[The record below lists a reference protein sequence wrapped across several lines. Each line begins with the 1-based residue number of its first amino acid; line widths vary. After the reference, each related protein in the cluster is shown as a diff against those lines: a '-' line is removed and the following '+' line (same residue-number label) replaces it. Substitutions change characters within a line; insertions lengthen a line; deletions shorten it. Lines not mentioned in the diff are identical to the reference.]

1 MQVALRQVF
10 GPWDQGWVLAK
21 HTLSSTYVGENQY
34 GRPKFQTTRSEVGE
48 ATFQLKY
55 RQAFDQVEPLAAT
68 LVEHI
73 YPRLADVGFIVP
85 MPASTARARQPV
97 TEIALAIGKMTGKP
111 VFIELLLKQTGQ
123 SLKDLHGKDEKLATL
138 KDRMRIVS
146 GITNEGRWN
155 VMLIDD
161 LFDSGASMEAACATL
176 RTYPKVGR
184 VYAVALTWK

>member
-21 HTLSSTYVGENQY
+21 HTLSSTYVGDSQY
-34 GRPKFQTTRSEVGE
+34 GRPIFQTTRSEVGE
-48 ATFQLKY
+48 AVFQLKY
-55 RQAFDQVEPLAAT
+55 RHAYAHVEPLAAAI
-68 LVEHI
+68 VRHVC
-73 YPRLADVGFIVP
+73 PRLTGVGLIVP

-97 TEIALAIGKMTGKP
+97 TEIALATGKLIGKP
-111 VFIELLLKQTGQ
+111 VFTELLVKKTGQ
-123 SLKDLHGKDEKLATL
+123 SLKDLHGKDEKLAAL
-138 KDRMRIVS
+138 KDRMQIVN

-176 RTYPKVGR
+176 RSYSKVAR
-184 VYAVALTWK
+184 IYVVALTWK